1 LRRFYPLTGYLDLL
15 VRREYEIAQL
25 WITWAKPVVK
35 TAQKAFLLSLFGEG
49 PPKSRLDSESTS

>member
-1 LRRFYPLTGYLDLL
+1 MTGYLDQL

-35 TAQKAFLLSLFGEG
+35 TAQKAFLLSLIDEG
-49 PPKSRLDSESTS
+49 PPKSRLDSESTSRN